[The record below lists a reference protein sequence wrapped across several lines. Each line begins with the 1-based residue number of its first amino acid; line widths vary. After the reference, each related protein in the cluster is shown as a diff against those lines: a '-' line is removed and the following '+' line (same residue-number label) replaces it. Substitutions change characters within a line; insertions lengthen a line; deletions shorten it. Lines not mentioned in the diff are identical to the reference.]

1 MIGSRPE
8 QVMDMYLNEVLGQG
22 RFELIPG
29 FVADDMVDH
38 TQTIRGTAA
47 LDAHARRFCGNI
59 EDLEI
64 EVERIIATDDSA
76 IGIWR
81 WRGIPAEP
89 MAKSATGN
97 DVYPRLIAGVFRFG
111 DGMLVEYRAFVD
123 AVDVATQ
130 LAAPSGPDRN

>member
-1 MIGSRPE
+1 MSRSRPE
-8 QVMDMYLNEVLGQG
+8 QVMDTYLNEVLGRG
-22 RFELIPG
+22 RFELIPE

-38 TQTIRGTAA
+38 TQTIRGPAA

-81 WRGIPAEP
+81 WRCTPAEP
-89 MAKSATGN
+89 MAKSANGN
-97 DVYPRLIAGVFRFG
+97 DVYPRLIASVFRFR

-130 LAAPSGPDRN
+130 LAAP

>member
-1 MIGSRPE
+1 MSRSRPE
-8 QVMDMYLNEVLGQG
+8 QVMDTYLNEVLGRG
-22 RFELIPG
+22 RFELIPE

-38 TQTIRGTAA
+38 TQTIRGPAA

-81 WRGIPAEP
+81 WRGTPAEP
-89 MAKSATGN
+89 MAKSANGN
-97 DVYPRLIAGVFRFG
+97 DVYPRLIASVFRFR

-130 LAAPSGPDRN
+130 LAAP

>member
-1 MIGSRPE
+1 MSRSRPE
-8 QVMDMYLNEVLGQG
+8 QVMDTYLNEVLGRG
-22 RFELIPG
+22 RFELIPE

-38 TQTIRGTAA
+38 TQTIRGPAA

-64 EVERIIATDDSA
+64 EIERIIATDDSA

-81 WRGIPAEP
+81 WRGTPAEP
-89 MAKSATGN
+89 MAKSANGN
-97 DVYPRLIAGVFRFG
+97 DVYPRLIASVFRFR

-130 LAAPSGPDRN
+130 LAAP